1 MAHVDIVLIK
11 PGSQKQIYGELS
23 AFKLTAIEP
32 PLWSALLGGY
42 LRGLGYGVAL
52 LDAEA
57 EGLSYEQTAQKVAD
71 MKPVLA
77 AVMVSGSNPSAS
89 TMNMTGAG
97 KIIDHLRELAPAL
110 PTLLAGLHVS
120 ALPGRTMDEEKADF
134 LCQGEG
140 FHTLPALLD
149 ALKAGTRVTD
159 VPAIPGLWSRDADGK
174 VKAGLMA
181 PLWEDLDTLPM
192 PAWDLL
198 PMTAYRAHNW
208 HCFDRIENRQPYG
221 LLYTSLGCP
230 FRCTFCCINALFGK
244 HTIRYRSIDSVLAE
258 IDWMVNT
265 HGIRNI
271 KIIDEMFAMNEKRVV
286 EMCERIAERGY
297 DLNFW
302 AYARVNTVSKR
313 MLEAMKKAGIN
324 WAAYGFESGS
334 KRVIEDVTKG
344 YKMDLVDQVVGW
356 TRDAGI
362 HICANFI
369 VGLPEDDY
377 ESMQET
383 LALMLDMNAEWANI
397 YSAMAYPG
405 SQLYDTAVEKG
416 WPLPPTWQA
425 FSQYSADC
433 LPLPTNY
440 LSGGQVLA
448 FRDYAFNAYYRSPR
462 YQDMIRRT
470 FGQATMDHIREMAA
484 KDLIRTHATV

>member
-1 MAHVDIVLIK
+1 MAGVDIVLIK

-42 LRGLGYGVAL
+42 LRGQGYGVAL

-57 EGLSYEQTAQKVAD
+57 EGLTYEQTAKKVAD
-71 MKPVLA
+71 MKPLLA

-110 PTLLAGLHVS
+110 PSLLAGLHVS
-120 ALPGRTMDEEKADF
+120 ALPQRTMDEEKADF

-140 FHTLPALLD
+140 FYTLPPLLD
-149 ALKAGTRVTD
+149 ALRAGTRPAD
-159 VPAIPGLWSRDADGK
+159 LPAIPGLWSRDADGK

-181 PLWEDLDTLPM
+181 PLWEDLDALPM

-258 IDWMVNT
+258 IDWMVET

-286 EMCERIAERGY
+286 EMCERIAARGY

-302 AYARVNTVSKR
+302 AYARVNTVSAR
-313 MLEAMKKAGIN
+313 MLQAMKKAGIN

-405 SQLYDTAVEKG
+405 SQLYETAVEKG

-470 FGQATMDHIREMAA
+470 FGTATMEHIREMAA